1 MDYTKIYE
9 EFKLKGLFSEYLPPC
24 FVLDRRIFN
33 RIPKENCDLIQPFSF
48 TMSRFN
54 ETDARRIIHIPE
66 IGAYCALNNF
76 IKQNNI
82 IEELMDFINQ
92 NSCSYSKVFFEDGTI
107 IKHEQEYGQEP
118 INNHNAKSKYIDNI
132 VEKVIKSKG
141 ARKILKLDIANCY
154 SSIYT
159 HYIPAILLGD
169 DEAEKIYKYN
179 LNKGEYG
186 DDEEICDNDLY
197 KKYLK
202 LDMIVR
208 RQNKN
213 QTNGLL
219 VGPVVSRLIVEALL
233 TRIDIELKENNILFS
248 RYVDD
253 YEIYLFDNDEEYI
266 KSKFISIL
274 RKYGLSLNYEKTK
287 VIGFPYY
294 MVENFDRLIEQFRT
308 DQVDEYDMIKIFNIF
323 FELEKSGVKGAIR
336 YLIKKIEKNTLN
348 HNNRELFNSY
358 IVTIMANNPRSLTKA
373 CSLLISE
380 NRTSKLDKSTIEQL
394 KYMLDINIR
403 KEYDLEVIWIL
414 YVLIE
419 TNNIKY
425 EYEIIENILDSNN
438 ELAKLL
444 LLRKEL
450 LKPEQI
456 EKLKCDADSWILN
469 YELFVSGYKT
479 EDEFFKRM
487 GVKNNIEF
495 YNYLKK
501 NEVHLCYPSKQQNSS
516 IYDKLKKF
524 TNCNSKLNT

>member
-1 MDYTKIYE
+1 MDYKKVYE
-9 EFKLKGLFSEYLPPC
+9 EFELKGLFSEYLPPC
-24 FVLDRRIFN
+24 FALDKRMFQK
-33 RIPKENCDLIQPFSF
+33 PPGVNCDLIQPFSF

-66 IGAYCALNNF
+66 IGAYGALNNF

-82 IEELMDFINQ
+82 VEELMNFINK

-107 IKHEQEYGQEP
+107 IKHEQEYGQTP
-118 INNHNAKSKYIDNI
+118 IGDKNTKSKYIDNV

-159 HYIPAILLGD
+159 HYIPAILLGY
-169 DEAEKIYKYN
+169 EKAEKIYKYN
-179 LNKGEYG
+179 LNKGKYS
-186 DDEEICDNDLY
+186 DDEEGCDNDLY
-197 KKYLK
+197 EKYLK

-233 TRIDIELKENNILFS
+233 TRIDIELKEHSILFS

-294 MVENFDRLIEQFRT
+294 MVENFDRLIEQFGK
-308 DQVDEYDMIKIFNIF
+308 DQVDEYDMIKLFNIF
-323 FELEKSGVKGAIR
+323 FKLEKSGVKGAIR
-336 YLIKKIEKNTLN
+336 YLLKKLDKNALE
-348 HNNRELFNSY
+348 HNNVKLFNSY
-358 IVTIMANNPRSLTKA
+358 IITIMANNPRSLTKA
-373 CSLLISE
+373 CSLLISK
-380 NRTSKLDKSTIEQL
+380 NKPSKLDKSTIEQL
-394 KYMLDINIR
+394 KYMLNINIK

-414 YVLIE
+414 YILIE
-419 TNNIKY
+419 TNNIEC
-425 EYEIIENILDSNN
+425 EYEIKKNILDSSN

-444 LLRKEL
+444 LLRRSFI
-450 LKPEQI
+450 KPEQI
-456 EKLKCDADSWILN
+456 EELKRNADSWILN
-469 YELFVSGYKT
+469 YELFAGGYIT
-479 EDEFFKRM
+479 EDDFFTRM
-487 GVKNNIEF
+487 KVKNNINF
-495 YNYLKK
+495 YKHLKK
-501 NEVHLCYPSKQQNSS
+501 NKLHFCYPNRQENLF
-516 IYDKLKKF
+516 IYKNLYRCIKNIYKY
-524 TNCNSKLNT
+524 